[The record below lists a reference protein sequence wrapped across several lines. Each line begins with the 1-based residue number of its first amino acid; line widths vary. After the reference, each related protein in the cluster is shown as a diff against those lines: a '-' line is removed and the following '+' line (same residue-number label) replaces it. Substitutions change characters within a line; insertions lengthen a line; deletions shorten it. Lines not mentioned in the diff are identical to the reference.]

1 MIISLSRMIFA
12 KESRSK
18 IDIAK
23 DFVVKDNIAKRK
35 SNIAKV
41 SLAKDWFYHKKDIIV
56 TIDAFKIVVI
66 EITLVASST
75 SLVITTMTTNATTII
90 FLNQSTLCF
99 VEVFR
104 KARFAIFEFEVK
116 WKALENSSSIIRSR
130 RQFRNMWTTFLFS
143 FRTTMLL
150 MLEFIKWA

>member
-41 SLAKDWFYHKKDIIV
+41 SLAKDCCYHKKDIIV

-66 EITLVASST
+66 EMTLVANST

-90 FLNQSTLCF
+90 FLNQFTLCF
-99 VEVFR
+99 VKVFR

-116 WKALENSSSIIRSR
+116 
-130 RQFRNMWTTFLFS
+130 
-143 FRTTMLL
+143 
-150 MLEFIKWA
+150 